1 MATSASI
8 GGLFVI
14 TMVNDTSEQ
23 STKTITPGRALTV
36 ESVEIVMLAGTGG
49 TSTFSI
55 AATGGNLFGGA
66 IASKINNV
74 NLVVQAAPPT
84 GGGSGIT
91 LIPSANAI
99 LGPTDTLSV
108 TVGGANASYRI
119 RFYCSAASPKE
130 LAVS

>member
-23 STKTITPGRALTV
+23 TTKTITPGRPLRV
-36 ESVEIVMLAGTGG
+36 ESVEIVMLAGTAG
-49 TSTFSI
+49 TTTFTVSG
-55 AATGGNLFGGA
+55 TKGNMFGGA
-66 IASKINNV
+66 IATKINNV

-91 LIPSANAI
+91 LIPSANSVLTA
-99 LGPTDTLSV
+99 TDTITF
-108 TVGGANASYRI
+108 TVGGANGSYRA
-119 RFYCSAASPKE
+119 RFFCSAASPT
-130 LAVS
+130 LLPVT

>member
-23 STKTITPGRALTV
+23 TTKTITPGRGLTV
-36 ESVEIVMLAGTGG
+36 ESVEIVMLAGTAGTTTFTIGG
-49 TSTFSI
+49 SK
-55 AATGGNLFGGA
+55 GDMFGGA
-66 IASKINNV
+66 IATKINNV

-91 LIPSANAI
+91 LIPSANNVLDSDSTITFA
-99 LGPTDTLSV
+99 
-108 TVGGANASYRI
+108 VGGANGSYRA
-119 RFYCSAASPKE
+119 RFFCSAASPTA
-130 LAVS
+130 LPVS

>member
-14 TMVNDTSEQ
+14 TMVNDTSETT
-23 STKTITPGRALTV
+23 TKTITPGRSLRV
-36 ESVEIVMLAGTGG
+36 ESVEIVMLAGTCGTTTFTIGG
-49 TSTFSI
+49 TK
-55 AATGGNLFGGA
+55 GDMFGGA

-91 LIPSANAI
+91 LIPSANNVLTA
-99 LGPTDTLSV
+99 TDTITIV
-108 TVGGANASYRI
+108 VGAANGSYRA
-119 RFYCSAASPKE
+119 RFFCSADAPPA
-130 LAVS
+130 LTVS